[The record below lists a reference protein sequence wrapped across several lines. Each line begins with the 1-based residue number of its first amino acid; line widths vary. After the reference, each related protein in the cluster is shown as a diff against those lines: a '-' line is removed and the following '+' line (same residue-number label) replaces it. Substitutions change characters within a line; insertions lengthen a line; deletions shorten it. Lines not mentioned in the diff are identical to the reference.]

1 MRISDRPIRSGRR
14 RDGGWALLTALLA
27 ALLVGVAGM
36 TAQVGARIERE
47 RERELELLRAGRAI
61 AQALASYHASPF
73 AATPEYPRELAELVE
88 DRRGPRVLR
97 HLRSVP
103 PDPVTGCRD
112 WVAIVEAGRIVGVH
126 SASTRP
132 PLRRAGF
139 PPELV
144 AFERARTLADWRF
157 VPVTSSARPVPPAAQ
172 PPSRSNRESPSS

>member
-1 MRISDRPIRSGRR
+1 M
-14 RDGGWALLTALLA
+14 TALLS
-27 ALLVGVAGM
+27 ALLVGLAGM

-61 AQALASYHASPF
+61 ALALASYRASPF
-73 AATPEYPRELAELVE
+73 AVAPEFPRELAELVE

-103 PDPVTGCRD
+103 LDPVTGRRD
-112 WVAIVEAGRIVGVH
+112 WVAIVESGRIVGVH

-132 PLRRAGF
+132 PLRRTGF

-144 AFERARTLADWRF
+144 AFEKARTLADWRF
-157 VPVTSSARPVPPAAQ
+157 VPVVSPVRPDVPAAQ